1 MSNNGA
7 TTTQDR
13 SILTAPGEPLSD
25 EEAAK
30 IEAHVSQ
37 VLEVGCAMATE
48 ARIARDVEAM
58 LAGPLFKG
66 IRKRAVQD
74 PAQ

>member
-1 MSNNGA
+1 MSDNGA

-13 SILTAPGEPLSD
+13 SILTESGEPLSD

-37 VLEVGCAMATE
+37 VLAAGYAMSTE
-48 ARIARDVEAM
+48 ARIARDVETM

-66 IRKRAVQD
+66 IRKGATK
-74 PAQ
+74 